1 MKRNKVRRKQSRR
14 QRNRRFKAYVARF
27 IALLAA
33 IAALILIIY
42 GIIKLFSFLGGVFDK
57 NKPETDDDNTVHN
70 VIVIDKKGGI
80 TETSVEDFDTSEYD
94 AEALEKMI
102 NDTISEYNGSGEEKI
117 SLKTLDIKDG
127 KARAVIS
134 YRSAEDYASY
144 NGKTFVI
151 GDVKDL
157 DITGVTLADDKNAV
171 LTHDD
176 MEKVKGKYVL
186 LNDDTRISL
195 PGKVQYV
202 SRNVEKTGKNTADVK
217 KAGTDSVIIYK

>member
-1 MKRNKVRRKQSRR
+1 MKRKTARRKQSRR

-27 IALLAA
+27 LVLLAA
-33 IAALILIIY
+33 VAALILIIF
-42 GIIKLFSFLGGVFDK
+42 GIIKLFSFLGGLFDK
-57 NKPETDDDNTVHN
+57 DKTAADDDNTVHN
-70 VIVIDKKGGI
+70 VIVIDKKGSL

-117 SLKTLDIKDG
+117 TLKTLDIRDG

-134 YRSAEDYASY
+134 YASAEDYASY
-144 NGKTFVI
+144 NGKTFII

-157 DITGVTLADDKNAV
+157 DITGVTLADDKNTV

-176 MEKVKGKYVL
+176 MEKVKGKYVQ
-186 LNDDTRISL
+186 LNDDTRISV
-195 PGKVQYV
+195 PDKIQYV
-202 SRNVEKTGKNTADVK
+202 SRNVEKTGKKTADVK
-217 KAGTDSVIIYK
+217 KAGIDSVIIYK